1 MEHRCV
7 GDDGVLGFWSH
18 SDGSSVDKNGAVC
31 DGCAK
36 DFRIGEV
43 VQGNLAGSTLIQFC
57 NDFLGS
63 SEEIVSDVEY
73 IDLSYAVE
81 GCLYQDCS
89 SSAAGTEQS
98 HLFADDVY
106 AVFCNCS
113 HEADTVGGVSSEN
126 AVVVDDGITCAGDL
140 RSRRNLV
147 CQFAHDIFARHG
159 DVPASCT
166 HGAESFDCLRH
177 FVFRYIKGKV
187 AIIKAELVACFVV
200 HFRRNTV
207 CNRASE

>member
-18 SDGSSVDKNGAVC
+18 SNGSSVDKNGAVC

-43 VQGNLAGSTLIQFC
+43 VQGNPAGSTLIEFC

-73 IDLSYAVE
+73 IDLSHAVE

-98 HLFADDVY
+98 HLFADDV
-106 AVFCNCS
+106 VTGIL
-113 HEADTVGGVSSEN
+113 HRVGVSGEN